1 MVNAPAPTDK
11 SSTRILPSNPASS
24 SPLLGEGNLDSSQE
38 DIASRA
44 IQRTRKPGVYTVPE
58 RRASVRK
65 RPSNPSST
73 EGVTARQASSS
84 LKEKANPP
92 AAGPHGLPAVSASC
106 PSKPLSIVPR
116 FQDGPVAL
124 LHGEILSYKTIL
136 NVPLLHCG
144 IRTLLEQAAQPKG
157 EIVQKAS
164 FRT

>member
-38 DIASRA
+38 DTASRA

-84 LKEKANPP
+84 LKEKANSPGSRPSWP
-92 AAGPHGLPAVSASC
+92 AC
-106 PSKPLSIVPR
+106 RFCKLSI
-116 FQDGPVAL
+116 
-124 LHGEILSYKTIL
+124 KTSF
-136 NVPLLHCG
+136 NRSQVSGQPPLPFS
-144 IRTLLEQAAQPKG
+144 TEKY
-157 EIVQKAS
+157 
-164 FRT
+164 